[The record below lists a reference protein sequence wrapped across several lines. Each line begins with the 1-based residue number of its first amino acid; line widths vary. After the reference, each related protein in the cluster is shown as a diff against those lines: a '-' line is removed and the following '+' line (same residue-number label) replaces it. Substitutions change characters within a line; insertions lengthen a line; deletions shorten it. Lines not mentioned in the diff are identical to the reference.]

1 MPSPPWRYIYFAGV
15 SFRTS
20 TSSKYRW
27 WIWYECPILN
37 WTNFFKTGGHVVGC
51 REFLGC
57 CRCVPGLAD
66 WILGY
71 YRGDLALSWNFCE
84 TPAICRYCLPRLLPE
99 IQLWSLPSDTLLQV
113 TNILDNDNKEH
124 FCSDKKNGF
133 RNFVMSVMVE
143 LGVHKRGDPLDPDG
157 LKAKLV
163 FGITQLIYTIIT
175 IIPVSTKYFWWK
187 LYFSIFMISLSRPYF
202 SSPPTL
208 SPAAG
213 WSWLIVGEPGT
224 GPAITLR

>member
-1 MPSPPWRYIYFAGV
+1 MPSPPWRYIYSAGV

-113 TNILDNDNKEH
+113 ANIFDNNNMEH
-124 FCSDKKNGF
+124 FLF
-133 RNFVMSVMVE
+133 RQEERLSE
-143 LGVHKRGDPLDPDG
+143 LCDVGDGGVGRAQEGR
-157 LKAKLV
+157 
-163 FGITQLIYTIIT
+163 
-175 IIPVSTKYFWWK
+175 S
-187 LYFSIFMISLSRPYF
+187 SRPRRPQSQARLWHHSAHLHHHHYYPGQYQILLMKTVF
-202 SSPPTL
+202 L
-208 SPAAG
+208 DFHDF
-213 WSWLIVGEPGT
+213 IV
-224 GPAITLR
+224 